1 MEIKIKNENDV
12 IIIDDEHLN
21 GYEHIN
27 FTILKDGEY
36 TTTECLYLDTLLSAL
51 ESFKKQRD
59 LDWIRE
65 EHYNKIG
72 E

>member
-1 MEIKIKNENDV
+1 MEIRIKNETDI

-27 FTILKDGEY
+27 LTILKDGKY

-59 LDWIRE
+59 LDRIRE
-65 EHYNKIG
+65 EHYKKIG
-72 E
+72 D